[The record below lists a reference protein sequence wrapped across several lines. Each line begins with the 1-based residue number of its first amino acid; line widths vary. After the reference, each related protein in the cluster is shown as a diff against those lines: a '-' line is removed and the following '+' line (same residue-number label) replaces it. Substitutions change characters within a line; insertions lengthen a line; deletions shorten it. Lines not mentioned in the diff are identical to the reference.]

1 VTGICEGRTAIVTG
15 AGRGIG
21 RAHALELARQ
31 GANVVVN
38 DVGFDR
44 DGSGS
49 ATSAPAQAVVEE
61 IEAAGGHAVADAH
74 DVADWDGA
82 AQLVETAL
90 TAFGQLD
97 ILVNNAGIL
106 RDRMLVNMSIEEWDA
121 VIRVHLRGT
130 FAPTRHAAAHWR
142 DQAKLG
148 HPVDARV
155 INTSSGSGLYG
166 NPSQINYGAAKAGI
180 ASFTL
185 IAARELE
192 RYGVTVNAV
201 APTALTRMTEGL
213 PSFERAAGGTDFDEF
228 APENISPVV
237 AWLASEHSRG
247 VSGRVFN
254 VAGGMVG
261 VADGWDRGADIRKAG
276 RWESAELCDVMPGL
290 LARAKPIPPL
300 RAPEPA
306 DAPR

>member
-1 VTGICEGRTAIVTG
+1 VNGICDGRVAIVTG

-31 GANVVVN
+31 GAKVVVN
-38 DVGFDR
+38 DLGFDR
-44 DGSGS
+44 DGTGGT
-49 ATSAPAQAVVEE
+49 TSEPAEAVVKE
-61 IEAAGGHAVADAH
+61 ILELGGEAVANAD

-82 AQLVETAL
+82 KRLIDAAL
-90 TAFGQLD
+90 GAFGTLD
-97 ILVNNAGIL
+97 VVVNNAGIL
-106 RDRMLVNMSIEEWDA
+106 RDRMLVNMTIDEWDA

-130 FAPTRHAAAHWR
+130 FCPSRHAAAFWR
-142 DQAKLG
+142 DRSKAG
-148 HPVDARV
+148 DEVDARI

-192 RYGVTVNAV
+192 RYGATVNAV

-213 PSFERAAGGTDFDEF
+213 PSFARDEEPSDAFDPF
-228 APENISPVV
+228 SPENISPMV
-237 AWLASEHSRG
+237 AWLASPHSRG

-254 VAGGMVG
+254 VAGGLIS
-261 VADGWDRGADIRKAG
+261 VADGWDRGAKVEKAG
-276 RWESAELCDVMPGL
+276 RWEPDELIEIVPEL
-290 LARAKPIPPL
+290 LSRAKPIPSV
-300 RAPEPA
+300 RG
-306 DAPR
+306 D